1 MSPSEENAMATF
13 TAGAVPR
20 RARANTEAA
29 AGALLAA
36 GASALFLGTLFY
48 ARLTP
53 RLGLPAAPAERAL
66 ALADA
71 LSLGSQK
78 LWLAGG
84 FAFVGDCILLAN
96 RRGRRGGG
104 LDSAGFALMAVASTL
119 AMTFDSMSAALF
131 WPLAQGPDPNA
142 FQAAK
147 AWFDFLFSAANV
159 PYGLGLVA
167 VLTADILSD
176 APLLPKRLGQFGILV
191 GLAAAGSG
199 LGSVTGLVQLPL
211 VIGLTVTFGCVVLAV
226 LGVQIVRTEP
236 PFGSDIAA

>member
-1 MSPSEENAMATF
+1 MATF

-78 LWLAGG
+78 LWRAGG
-84 FAFVGDCILLAN
+84 FAFVGDCLMLAACIVLAN

-226 LGVQIVRTEP
+226 LGVQIVRSEP
-236 PFGSDIAA
+236 PFASDIAA

>member
-1 MSPSEENAMATF
+1 MATF

-20 RARANTEAA
+20 RARANTEAV

-36 GASALFLGTLFY
+36 GAAALFLGTLFY

-84 FAFVGDCILLAN
+84 VAFVGDCLMLAACIVLAN

-104 LDSAGFALMAVASTL
+104 LDSAGFALMAVASAL
-119 AMTFDSMSAALF
+119 AITFDSMSAALF
-131 WPLAQGPDPNA
+131 WPLAQGADPNA
-142 FQAAK
+142 FLAAK
-147 AWFDFLFSAANV
+147 TWFDFLCAAANV

-167 VLTADILSD
+167 VLWADILSD
-176 APLLPKRLGQFGILV
+176 APLLPKRLGQFGIVV
-191 GLAAAGSG
+191 GLAAAVSG

-226 LGVQIVRTEP
+226 LGVQIARTEP
-236 PFGSDIAA
+236 PFVSDIAA